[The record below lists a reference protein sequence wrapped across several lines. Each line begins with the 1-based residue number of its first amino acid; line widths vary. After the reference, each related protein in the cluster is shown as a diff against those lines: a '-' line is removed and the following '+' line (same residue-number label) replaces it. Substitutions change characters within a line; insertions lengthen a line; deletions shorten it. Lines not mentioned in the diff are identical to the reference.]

1 MHTLR
6 DLIMLTLVDI
16 KKNYI
21 MKNQDPV
28 RALRGVSVAFRRNE
42 FVAVLGPSGCGK
54 TTLLNIIGGLDR
66 YSEGDLI
73 IKEKST
79 KNYSDN
85 DWDTY
90 RNHSIGFVFQS
101 YNLIGHQTISKN
113 VELALTIAGVDKK
126 ERKERAYKA
135 LEKVGLKGM
144 ERKRP
149 NQLSGG
155 QMQRVAIARALVN
168 NPEILLADEPTGALD
183 SETSVQIMDLLK
195 EVAKNRLVIMVTHN
209 PDLAEKYATRIVN
222 MFDGVITGD
231 SHPFDGKD
239 APINLAYRCP
249 KCGQVIKERVPR
261 CPNCG
266 VLAAYPDEKVNKGKK
281 KKSSMSFLTATS
293 LSIANLFSKSKRTI
307 LVAVAGS
314 IGIFGVSTVLAASTG
329 VRRYID
335 NMQDDM
341 LSSYPLTIAE
351 EAVDYTSLMTG
362 LYADPDSKIL
372 EFDTSSYVGLN
383 SMIDYLM
390 DKYTDLTSV
399 KTNVINDDLVQF
411 VKEIPQDYLSAT
423 SFSYGIDPT
432 NNIFTEWEATVGQDS
447 DGKPIREKVNI
458 SLNGLT
464 QRYIAELTTVEGFS
478 QYATYV
484 DLFTDFMKLL
494 PDGLNDD
501 GVLDEKDYSYIRSQ
515 YDLLGNSEFPKNENE
530 IMLVVESDTTLTD
543 LAFAQ
548 LGYYHEEDV
557 MNIAK
562 KAIKKYD
569 ANRDKEVE
577 TDAVLDEK
585 YPYPTKFSYDELLQK
600 KFIYYPHDTI
610 YKYDNV
616 ADSAYNE
623 YNLVL
628 KTAANDEFYVLNYN
642 DNSTSALF
650 KGILFT
656 GTHLNLNTNLVE
668 SVYMIKMKEGFDPT
682 NIADEEFAN
691 LIADPNDPANVD
703 PTKGTYVCFS
713 SANARALISDPSS
726 MDLNSLYIVT
736 IEDGNPANAQTMP
749 FINAYLPPGMQTPPT
764 VFNCTKDVTSQTAVA
779 AYQYP
784 AAAEAS
790 WENGVEMRISGILRP
805 KKGVSFG
812 CLNRG
817 VYYTKEFQDKY
828 MADSLNS
835 QIIKGNNGFAKFVES
850 GGLKTT
856 LFDAYVTYTYPSWED
871 PDHPDY
877 HATGYKSCL
886 NGDLSSSFSSLFS
899 SITGVDYENEN
910 NTHFRSLC
918 GLKINA
924 QANEETSEITY
935 SYDKL
940 PETMSIYPIDFA
952 RKDKV
957 NSYLDEW
964 NKDVDITLYDGTTE
978 EKVLKLSDR
987 DELTYTDTISLI
999 ISVIDTMIT
1008 IITTALVIFT
1018 SLSLVVSSFMIAVIT
1033 YISVMERVKE
1043 IGVIRSLGGR
1053 KRDVSRLFIAENLV
1067 TGVLSGF
1074 IGLGITEIVCL
1085 IINLIIAYLGN
1096 GTIPAIAVLTLP
1108 IAGIMLAL
1116 SVLLSVLAGLIPSMH
1131 ASRQDPVIALR
1142 TE

>member
-1 MHTLR
+1 MLR
-6 DLIMLTLVDI
+6 LSDI

-21 MKNQDPV
+21 MKYQEPV
-28 RALRGVSVAFRRNE
+28 RALRGVSLNFRRNE
-42 FVAVLGPSGCGK
+42 FVAILGPSGCGK

-66 YSEGDLI
+66 YSDGDLI
-73 IKEKST
+73 IKGKST
-79 KNYSDN
+79 KNYNDR

-90 RNHSIGFVFQS
+90 RNHSVGFVFQA
-101 YNLIGHQTISKN
+101 YNLIGHQTVCRN
-113 VELALTIAGVDKK
+113 VELALTIAGVSRK
-126 ERKERAYKA
+126 ERKERAYAA

-144 ERKRP
+144 EKKRP

-195 EVAKNRLVIMVTHN
+195 EVAQDRLVIMVTHN
-209 PDLAEKYATRIVN
+209 PDLAEKYATRTVN

-231 SHPFDGKD
+231 THP
-239 APINLAYRCP
+239 LS
-249 KCGQVIKERVPR
+249 
-261 CPNCG
+261 
-266 VLAAYPDEKVNKGKK
+266 DEEEQNEPQPEEVVEVNKGKK
-281 KKSSMSFLTATS
+281 KRSSMSFLTATS
-293 LSIANLFSKSKRTI
+293 LSLANLFSKSKRTV
-307 LVAVAGS
+307 LVAIAGS

-329 VRRYID
+329 VHNYID

-341 LSSYPLTIAE
+341 LSSYPLTISE
-351 EAVDYTSLMTG
+351 ESVDYTSLMTG
-362 LYADPDSKIL
+362 LYSDSDSRIAD
-372 EFDTSSYVGLN
+372 FDITTEVGLN

-390 DKYTDLTSV
+390 DKYTDIMSV
-399 KTNVINDDLVQF
+399 KTNTINNELVQF
-411 VKEIPQDYLSAT
+411 VNEIPEEYLSAV
-423 SFSYGIDPT
+423 SYSYGIDPT
-432 NNIFTEWEATVGQDS
+432 NNIFTEWDATVGQDAN
-447 DGKPIREKVNI
+447 GNPERVPVNI

-464 QRYIAELTTVEGFS
+464 QRYIAELTTVEGFE

-501 GVLDEKDYSYIRSQ
+501 GVFDEKDYAYIRSQ
-515 YDLLGNSEFPKNENE
+515 YDLLGDSHFPQNANE
-530 IMLVVESDTTLTD
+530 IMLVVQDDTTLTD
-543 LAFAQ
+543 LVFAQ

-562 KAIKKYD
+562 RAIRKYAAD
-569 ANRDKEVE
+569 RDPVTES
-577 TDAVLDEK
+577 DEMLEQK
-585 YPYPTKFSYDELLQK
+585 YPFPTSFNYETLLNK
-600 KFIYYPHDTI
+600 KFVYYPHNTI
-610 YKYDNV
+610 YKYADL

-628 KTAANDEFYVLNYN
+628 RTAANDEFYVLNYA
-642 DNSTSALF
+642 DNTSSALF

-668 SVYMIKMKEGFDPT
+668 SVYMIRMVDDFNP
-682 NIADEEFAN
+682 ADIGTDFMG
-691 LIADPNDPANVD
+691 LIADPDPAVTPD
-703 PTKGTYVCFS
+703 PTSGKFLCFNS
-713 SANARALISDPSS
+713 SSARALISDPQSI
-726 MDLNSLYIVT
+726 DPTALTLVT
-736 IEDGNPANAQTMP
+736 VESGNPSNAQTEPFTNAFMP
-749 FINAYLPPGMQTPPT
+749 DAMKTPAT
-764 VFNCTKDVTSQTAVA
+764 DFNCTKDVTSQTAET

-784 AAAEAS
+784 AVADPT
-790 WENGVEMRISGILRP
+790 WENGVEIKIAGILRP
-805 KKGVSFG
+805 KKGVTFG

-828 MADSLNS
+828 MADAKNS
-835 QIIKGNNGFAKFVES
+835 QIITSNNGFEKYIEN
-850 GGLKTT
+850 GGLKTAM
-856 LFDAYVTYTYPSWED
+856 FNAYVTYEYPSWEN
-871 PDHPDY
+871 PNAPDY

-899 SITGVDYENEN
+899 SITGVDYETEN

-924 QANEETSEITY
+924 TTNKNTDEVEY

-940 PETMSIYPIDFA
+940 PETMFIYPIDFA

-957 NSYLDEW
+957 NEYLDQW
-964 NKDVDITLYDGTTE
+964 NKDVEITLWEGTAQ
-978 EKVLKLSDR
+978 EKTLALSER

-999 ISVIDTMIT
+999 INVIDTMIT

-1067 TGVLSGF
+1067 TGTLSGL
-1074 IGLGITEIVCL
+1074 IGIGITAIVCL
-1085 IINLIIAYLGN
+1085 IINLVVSPFGIPSIAL
-1096 GTIPAIAVLTLP
+1096 LTLP
-1108 IAGIMLAL
+1108 IIGIMIAL
-1116 SVLLSVLAGLIPSMH
+1116 SIVLSVLAGLIPSMH

-1142 TE
+1142 SE